1 MMPVKPIIFSDM
13 DGSLLDHDNYSH
25 ADADE
30 LLAWLRNKQI
40 PVIPVTSKTRAEV
53 LKLRE
58 QLNNQHPFI
67 VENGAAVF
75 SPLNYFKHNDFDDI
89 EDDHYCVKSFVESRA
104 HWQAVLHQ
112 VESHLNEAFISF
124 EQAGIQGVIEMTGLS
139 IEEARL
145 ASQREFGE
153 PLKWQGTEE
162 QFDAFSQYVRS
173 KGGQLLR
180 GGRFVHLS
188 GGCDK
193 GFALRWLLDRYK
205 QQYIDKNIVTVAL
218 GDSHNDIAMLE
229 AVDNAIVIRSP
240 AHDYPQLNQHANQF
254 VYKTEQ
260 EGPRGWVEG
269 VLKVLAKLGIHN

>member
-1 MMPVKPIIFSDM
+1 MKPVQPIIFTDM
-13 DGSLLDHDNYSH
+13 DGSLLDHDSYSH

-75 SPLNYFKHNDFDDI
+75 SPLSYFKHNDFETTKDGY
-89 EDDHYCVKSFVESRA
+89 YCVKSFVESRA
-104 HWQAVLHQ
+104 HWQAVLRQ
-112 VESHLNEAFISF
+112 VDVHLNEAFLSF
-124 EQAGIQGVIEMTGLS
+124 EQCGIEGIMEMTGLTLD
-139 IEEARL
+139 EARL

-153 PLKWQGTEE
+153 PLKWQGTEA
-162 QFDAFSQYVRS
+162 QLNSFSRYVCS
-173 KGGQLLR
+173 EGGQLLR

-188 GGCDK
+188 GICDK
-193 GFALRWLLDRYK
+193 GLALRWLLGKYK
-205 QQYIDKNIVTVAL
+205 QQKFDKDIVAIAL
-218 GDSHNDIAMLE
+218 GDSHNDTAMLE
-229 AVDNAIVIRSP
+229 AVDYAIVIRSP
-240 AHDYPQLNQHANQF
+240 AHDYPQLKQHPNQF

-269 VLKVLAKLGIHN
+269 MMQVLAKLGINN